1 MSMARVADAG
11 FDESALLVD
20 VESGRVDEIRPG
32 YPFLADRR

>member
-1 MSMARVADAG
+1 MSMARVVEVG
-11 FDESALLVD
+11 SDEAALLVD